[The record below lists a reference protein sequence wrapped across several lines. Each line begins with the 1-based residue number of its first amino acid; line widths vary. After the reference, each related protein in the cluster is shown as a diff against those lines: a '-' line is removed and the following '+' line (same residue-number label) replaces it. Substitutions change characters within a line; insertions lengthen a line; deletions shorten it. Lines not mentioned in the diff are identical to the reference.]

1 MAKTC
6 AKCSDAISGIDFV
19 TCRGYCGATFHMSTC
34 AGVSRALLGYFTS
47 HKKNLF
53 WMCDNC
59 AELFENS
66 HFRMLSSNAGP
77 LPQLNSLTNVICEL
91 RGEIKQLHTK
101 PAAQFSPS
109 LRNRWP
115 AVDQH
120 RPFKRPRESDAAPRS
135 SDNCTA
141 GSKRTLDNFVVAPV
155 TNNTEEKFW
164 LYISRIRPDFST
176 ESMSTIAKAY
186 LETDNDPVVVKLVPK
201 DRDISTLTFVSFKIG
216 VDPSLK
222 AKALDP
228 ETWPEGTLFREF
240 EDYKAQKFR
249 VPLKTKKSTTP
260 LLLSQAS
267 SPVTPMMGLS

>member
-47 HKKNLF
+47 HKKNPF

-66 HFRMLSSNAGP
+66 HFRMLSSNASP
-77 LPQLNSLTNVICEL
+77 LPQLNSLTNAITEL
-91 RGEIKQLHTK
+91 RGEIKLLHTK
-101 PAAQFSPS
+101 PTAPFSPS

-120 RPFKRPRESDAAPRS
+120 RAFKRPRESDAAPRS
-135 SDNCTA
+135 TDNCTV
-141 GSKRTLDNFVVAPV
+141 GSKPTLNSFVVAPA
-155 TNNTEEKFW
+155 TNNIEDKFW
-164 LYISRIRPDFST
+164 LYISRIRPDFSS
-176 ESMSTIAKAY
+176 EAMLTIAKAY
-186 LETDNDPVVVKLVPK
+186 LETDDDPVVVKLVPK
-201 DRDISTLTFVSFKIG
+201 DKDISTLTFVSFKIG

-222 AKALDP
+222 AKELDP

-240 EDYKAQKFR
+240 EDFKAPKFR
-249 VPLKTKKSTTP
+249 APLKTKKTTTP
-260 LLLSQAS
+260 LLLSQVS
-267 SPVTPMMGLS
+267 SLATPMTNLC